1 LVTINRDWEI
11 ENRLN
16 NYSLFPIFNSLKKFT
31 FEFNLNEMKS
41 LCVYCGSN
49 FNGDPVLRK
58 AIEDLAATMAAQEIT
73 LVFGGGSVGV
83 MGVIADEILK
93 RGGKAI
99 GIIPQFLMDKEVGH
113 KGLTEMI
120 VTENMHQRK
129 QKMADLADG
138 FIILPGG
145 FGTLEELFEVLT
157 WLQLGLHGK
166 PIGVLN
172 VGGFYDHLF
181 KQMDVM
187 VEHRFLKQTNRDLV
201 FNETDAAVLV
211 NKMQNFTAAPD
222 EVWFRDRNLS

>member
-1 LVTINRDWEI
+1 LVTVNRVWEI

-16 NYSLFPIFNSLKKFT
+16 NYSLFAIFNSLKKVT

-58 AIEDLAATMAAQEIT
+58 AIEDLAATMAAQDIT

-211 NKMQNFTAAPD
+211 DKMQNFTAAPD